1 MINTLQIKQQQLSKG
16 YFTAGSGKEVI
27 LVMGSCRVVNIVSYL
42 DFWNKANGNRFTIHS
57 IDPFSWNWDINEQR
71 TDYEATLLQLEKHDG
86 LLSML
91 KSVDWFL
98 HEYYQHSGMFNV
110 NKGSEKNIYQYG
122 ISPKLDICLP
132 NWNDNFI
139 LANDIVSFDLNIR
152 KKAIQDFNVLH
163 RLSAEVEQEIYQ
175 RSQSNL
181 KRFYDICGKS
191 DLPEMKQYFENNFT
205 KKRLFWTSNHTSKY
219 FTLALF
225 KLMNEK
231 YLHLDLTNGFDENH
245 IDIFANNYTYL
256 TELDVKLYGYNWGE
270 EIKPLRDK
278 L

>member
-1 MINTLQIKQQQLSKG
+1 MINTLQIKQHQLSNG
-16 YFTAGSGKEVI
+16 YFTVGTGKEVI
-27 LVMGSCRVVNIVSYL
+27 LVMGSCRVANIVSYL
-42 DFWNKANGNRFTIHS
+42 DFWNKANGDRFTIHS

-71 TDYEATLLQLEKHDG
+71 TDYEAILLQLEKHDG

-98 HEYYQHSGMFNV
+98 HEFYQHSGMFNV
-110 NKGSEKNIYQYG
+110 NKESDKNIYQFG
-122 ISPKLDICLP
+122 MSPKLDICLP
-132 NWNDNFI
+132 NWNDNFV
-139 LANDIVSFDLNIR
+139 LFNDIVSFDLGVR
-152 KKAIQDFNVLH
+152 KKAIQDLNVLH

-175 RSQSNL
+175 ISQSNL
-181 KRFYDICGKS
+181 KRFYDICHKS

-205 KKRLFWTSNHTSKY
+205 SKRLFWTSNHTSKY

-225 KLMNEK
+225 KLMNQK
-231 YLHLDLTNGFDENH
+231 FLNLDLTNGFDETH

-256 TELDVKLYGYNWGE
+256 TEFDVKWYGFNWGE
-270 EIKPLRDK
+270 EIKSLREK